1 LKLKR
6 KDDTPMRSFL
16 CLILCSLFIA
26 FPAKEDSSKEFDPL
40 DELLEQWNMVMSG
53 QRKSASGEGFSGQPN
68 VEDIS
73 PDTECLD
80 EPIENDSA
88 GATKGF
94 LVELERV
101 SSPEVDE
108 WAVLFQRWDA
118 AFNRKTFS
126 RQREISP
133 SLGKDAGIPKT
144 KESEKSAS
152 PENIEANFNAVLQLW
167 DRFLSKTELSE
178 GDGKKSGVHSEEDVS
193 FLPDEIESESFKKD
207 SGEEL
212 VGKTDESGTYTLRKS
227 AMKQFEL
234 AQKTAKKYG
243 VSLKVNSSYRTRTEQ
258 VRLYEQAKKR
268 FGKRARIYAATPGR
282 YAPHM
287 TGGAIDV
294 VLHGVDMSKKRN
306 QQLLRKIMLQAGFA
320 PYDVEFWHYEYG
332 TRRWGRFY
340 NRPPIYEAIEE

>member
-1 LKLKR
+1 
-6 KDDTPMRSFL
+6 MRSFL

-40 DELLEQWNMVMSG
+40 DELLAQWDMVMSE
-53 QRKSASGEGFSGQPN
+53 QQKSASGEGFSGQPN
-68 VEDIS
+68 VEYIS

-80 EPIENDSA
+80 EPMENDIA
-88 GATKGF
+88 GAKKGF
-94 LVELERV
+94 LVELERL
-101 SSPEVDE
+101 SSPEGDK

-133 SLGKDAGIPKT
+133 SLGKDAGILKT
-144 KESEKSAS
+144 KEREKTTS
-152 PENIEANFNAVLQLW
+152 PENVEGNFNAVLQLW
-167 DRFLSKTELSE
+167 DQFLSKTKLSE
-178 GDGKKSGVHSEEDVS
+178 GDAKKPGIPSEEDVS
-193 FLPDEIESESFKKD
+193 EFPEKIESESFLKD

-212 VGKTDESGTYTLRKS
+212 VTKTDESGTYTLRKS
-227 AMKQFEL
+227 AMKHFEL
-234 AQKTAKKYG
+234 AQKIVQKHG
-243 VSLKVNSSYRTRTEQ
+243 VSLKVNSSYRTRAEQ
-258 VRLYEQAKKR
+258 ANLYEQAQKR
-268 FGKRARIYAATPGR
+268 FGRRARIYAAPPGS

-287 TGGAIDV
+287 TGGAVDA
-294 VLHGVDMSKKRN
+294 VLRGVDISKKTN